1 MSWRLPIEVI
11 ACVLSVALV
20 LVRDESESA
29 GLLAA
34 RVARQV
40 HIAQGALS
48 IESEINAK
56 KYVDLCIKLYLRGTY
71 KAVEL
76 GAEIVLASLL
86 ERMS

>member
-56 KYVDLCIKLYLRGTY
+56 K
-71 KAVEL
+71 
-76 GAEIVLASLL
+76 
-86 ERMS
+86 